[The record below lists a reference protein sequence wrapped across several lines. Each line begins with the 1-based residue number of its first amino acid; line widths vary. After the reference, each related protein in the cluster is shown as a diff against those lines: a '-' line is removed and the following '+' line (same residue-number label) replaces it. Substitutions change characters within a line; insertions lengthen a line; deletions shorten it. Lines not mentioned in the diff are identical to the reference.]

1 MVLTFIL
8 STFGEALQDNS
19 EGFIRPLHD
28 MLYNSYVVCFLQC
41 VLFVLNVLF
50 KSAKWDGRKKSVER
64 AVCRG
69 LSLHNHSVLTW
80 KQSKP
85 CLCWKRSVRCL

>member
-41 VLFVLNVLF
+41 VLY
-50 KSAKWDGRKKSVER
+50 
-64 AVCRG
+64 
-69 LSLHNHSVLTW
+69 
-80 KQSKP
+80 
-85 CLCWKRSVRCL
+85 LC

>member
-19 EGFIRPLHD
+19 EGFIRPLYD

-41 VLFVLNVLF
+41 VLY
-50 KSAKWDGRKKSVER
+50 
-64 AVCRG
+64 
-69 LSLHNHSVLTW
+69 
-80 KQSKP
+80 
-85 CLCWKRSVRCL
+85 LC